1 MTPDVVVT
9 FCLAAVAA
17 GGLAYVF
24 LDPLLSGEARARKR
38 QNALVG
44 AGAARRV
51 DRVLNPG
58 ANRREQVAQTLKD
71 LDTRDKA
78 RRVTIE
84 QRLSYAGLEWSKGK
98 FLVASAILGGV
109 LGFLM
114 FAVTANPLT
123 AASAA
128 VVGGLGVPRW
138 ILGFMK
144 KRRIDRFVE
153 ELPNALDVIVR
164 GIRSGLPIGDCIRV
178 IAMEAREP
186 VKTEFRTI
194 IEAQALGITI
204 AEAVGKLH
212 DRMPVPEAS
221 FFAIVIAI
229 QQKGGGNLSEA
240 LGNVSKVL
248 RERRKMKGKIAAMS
262 MEAKASAVII
272 AALPF
277 IVALLTYLSSPAY
290 IELLWMTNSG
300 KLALAASG
308 FWMLVGIGVMKKM
321 ISFEI

>member
-1 MTPDVVVT
+1 VTPNTLVT

-17 GGLAYVF
+17 GGVAYVF

-38 QNALVG
+38 QKALVG
-44 AGAARRV
+44 AGAGRRA

-58 ANRREQVAQTLKD
+58 ANRREQVAQTLKE
-71 LDTRDKA
+71 LDTRGKA

-84 QRLSYAGLEWSKGK
+84 QRLAYAGLEWSKAR
-98 FLVASAILGGV
+98 FLVASAILAAV
-109 LGFLM
+109 LGLM
-114 FAVTANPLT
+114 MFTVTGNPIIAGSAV
-123 AASAA
+123 

-138 ILGFMK
+138 VLGFMK
-144 KRRIDRFVE
+144 KRRTDRFVE

-194 IEAQALGITI
+194 IESQALGITI
-204 AEAVGKLH
+204 AEAVAKLH

-248 RERRKMKGKIAAMS
+248 RERRKMKGKISAMS

-290 IELLWMTNSG
+290 IELLWTTNSG
-300 KLALAASG
+300 KVALAASG
-308 FWMLVGIGVMKKM
+308 FWMLMGIGVMKKM